1 MPTDIRWP
9 INKRRRGDGGT
20 KCPDIGLTAEIITA
34 FEAVCA
40 EPAVKIISGSR
51 KLSSEFVSSP
61 GAPMPSSYMVTL
73 FIFGGIVL
81 ATTWLPLV
89 LQRLPLSLPM
99 CCILI
104 GVGLA
109 WSPFTPLPQ
118 KNPIENLF
126 WAEHLT
132 ELVVI
137 VALMGA
143 GLKIDRPFDL
153 RRWAITW
160 RLLGLA
166 MPLSIATTALLG
178 WSILGLDP
186 ASALLLGAAVA
197 PTDPV
202 LAADVQVGPPHTGE
216 KDDIRFALTSEAG
229 LNDGLSF
236 PFVMAAL
243 AMANAGN
250 HGTDWLGRW
259 LAIDVVWRLASG
271 VLVGWLLGRALGYF
285 TFKAPEPGRV
295 ARTGEGL
302 AVLGF
307 TCISYGAAEF
317 VHGYGFVAVFITAL
331 TLRSA
336 ERGSRFHSELHD
348 FGEQIER
355 LLMMLLLVCLGSV
368 IAEGSLMSHVDW
380 RMVAVAVLLLAV
392 VRPLAGLISL
402 LGCKLPMDEKCIISI
417 FGIRGLG
424 SIYYLAF
431 ASGRGSFAAI
441 ETVWTTIFIIILIS
455 ISIHGVASRPV
466 MRWIDRK
473 RGVDAMKPIGMAN
486 E

>member
-1 MPTDIRWP
+1 MATHR
-9 INKRRRGDGGT
+9 DGEVRAGT
-20 KCPDIGLTAEIITA
+20 KCPDIGWIREISTAIQGVLHGA
-34 FEAVCA
+34 
-40 EPAVKIISGSR
+40 GR
-51 KLSSEFVSSP
+51 KDRFGPHELASEFVSLP

-89 LQRLPLSLPM
+89 LRRLPISLPM
-99 CCILI
+99 CSILI
-104 GVGLA
+104 GMGLA
-109 WSPFTPLPQ
+109 WSPFTPLPHN
-118 KNPIENLF
+118 NPIENLF

-143 GLKIDRPFDL
+143 GLKIDRPFGL

-166 MPLSIATTALLG
+166 MPLSIVGTALLG
-178 WSILGLDP
+178 WSILKLDP
-186 ASALLLGAAVA
+186 AAALLLGAAIA
-197 PTDPV
+197 PTDPA
-202 LAADVQVGPPHTGE
+202 LASDVQVGPPQTGE

-243 AMANAGN
+243 AMATAGN
-250 HGTDWLGRW
+250 HGTEWLGRW
-259 LAIDVVWRLASG
+259 LAVDVVWRLASG
-271 VLVGWLLGRALGYF
+271 ILVGWLFGRALGYF
-285 TFKAPEPGRV
+285 TFKAPEPGRL
-295 ARTGEGL
+295 AKTGEGL

-307 TCISYGAAEF
+307 TCMSYGAAEF

-331 TLRSA
+331 ALRSA
-336 ERGSRFHSELHD
+336 ERGSRFHTELHD

-355 LLMMLLLVCLGSV
+355 LLMMLLLVCFGAV
-368 IAEGSLMSHVDW
+368 IAEGSLMAYVDW

-392 VRPLAGLISL
+392 VRPVAGLISL
-402 LGCKLPMDEKCIISI
+402 LGCNLPMNEKSIISI

-431 ASGRGSFAAI
+431 ASGRGSFGAI
-441 ETVWTTIFIIILIS
+441 NTVWTTIIIAILIS
-455 ISIHGVASRPV
+455 ISIHGIASRPV

-473 RGVDAMKPIGMAN
+473 RGVDAMKPTEMKNG
-486 E
+486 